1 MKRHAGR
8 AFHTTWNPGTSDVL
22 RLHLIFP
29 RYVLGR
35 RPPAIVIINGKDFLP
50 LSRYRAILLAEV
62 IEVINARMSVS
73 GSGTYRR
80 LPAEEKAKEGL
91 PVSGGR
97 KEAKEGLPVSGDR
110 KVAREGLPVS
120 GGRKEAR
127 EGSPVSG
134 GRKET
139 REGTPAFGGRDGVF
153 AEEKNDRNSVTSSNH
168 LAEVLQEAFG
178 NVQKYYTGAS
188 AAQ

>member
-1 MKRHAGR
+1 MLAEELYMKRHAGR

-50 LSRYRAILLAEV
+50 LSRHRAILLAEV

-73 GSGTYRR
+73 GLGTYRR
-80 LPAEEKAKEGL
+80 LPAEEKAKEGS

-97 KEAKEGLPVSGDR
+97 KEAKEGS
-110 KVAREGLPVS
+110 PVS
-120 GGRKEAR
+120 GGGEETKER
-127 EGSPVSG
+127 SPVSG
-134 GRKET
+134 GREET
-139 REGTPAFGGRDGVF
+139 KEGTPPFGGRDGVF
-153 AEEKNDRNSVTSSNH
+153 AEEKNDRNSVMSSNH
-168 LAEVLQEAFG
+168 LAEVLQEAF
-178 NVQKYYTGAS
+178 
-188 AAQ
+188 